1 MRAEGTLEIAAA
13 REDTWDA
20 ITDPAALAACV
31 PGAGSLAI
39 DRVSPTSF
47 TLRGRVGQG
56 FLSVSAEGRVDLSGL
71 DRPSAAEA
79 GLQGSAAG
87 TSLDATVAMALEEAA
102 PGRTLVRW
110 TADATLTGP
119 LAGMGQSYLDR
130 DGPGMVLRTLECL
143 RARLEAEGAAR

>member
-143 RARLEAEGAAR
+143 RARLEADGAAR